1 MNEEKIKW
9 LKLQDDWEFVFIIAQ
24 FIFEQNKNFASANIS
39 RTLDCRYNELD
50 SHEIFY
56 YNQDNFSMYSLNS
69 LKFLVQ
75 PQFFEETVQESI

>member
-1 MNEEKIKW
+1 MNEEKMKW
-9 LKLQDDWEFVFIIAQ
+9 LTLQDDWEFVFIIAQ

-56 YNQDNFSMYSLNS
+56 YNQRAKHLLRIIAKEY
-69 LKFLVQ
+69 VE
-75 PQFFEETVQESI
+75 PEGESYDVK